1 MSEYNNP
8 IEFSDHVL
16 GAIDHKRDLSINE
29 FKKKDLNN
37 YTNLE
42 NLYIWYKELAQSIIL
57 NPPTTHVK
65 TIYIEEKD
73 DHVISVKY
81 EYSEEKIVL
90 EEISFVINF

>member
-1 MSEYNNP
+1 MTERKNS
-8 IEFSDHVL
+8 IEFSDYLL
-16 GAIDHKRDLSINE
+16 GAIEHKRELSIKE
-29 FKKKDLNN
+29 FKKTDLTN

-42 NLYIWYKELAQSIIL
+42 NLNIWYKELAQSVIL